1 MLLYGKGDELDLS
14 KVGELS
20 NGFESYPSSTS
31 SVESGQGRSDE
42 GRNTAIEQ
50 IAGVLLS
57 EDGNYVQDLLLHESA
72 VALDATVRDALL
84 SPLEPL
90 RNIPIP
96 SLGLLTLPLEVAKA
110 SLELQEIDKSDKQK
124 LANVK
129 TLTDALGNG
138 QSGTDTSEFRSGSA
152 ESPIGIGRVFQEAI
166 KRWRALARIGVR
178 FGSLL
183 THAQARED

>member
-1 MLLYGKGDELDLS
+1 M
-14 KVGELS
+14 
-20 NGFESYPSSTS
+20 
-31 SVESGQGRSDE
+31 
-42 GRNTAIEQ
+42 
-50 IAGVLLS
+50 S

-96 SLGLLTLPLEVAKA
+96 SLGLLTLPLEVAKT
-110 SLELQEIDKSDKQK
+110 SIELREIDESDKKK

-129 TLTDALGNG
+129 ILSDAVGNS

-166 KRWRALARIGVR
+166 KRWRAFARIGVR
-178 FGSLL
+178 FGSSL
-183 THAQARED
+183 THVQARRLRE